1 MKKIL
6 LLTAIL
12 IWVYLPAQNWKT
24 YTNTNHIYDLSAKDN
39 DLYVA
44 IPGWS
49 VKAWP

>member
-1 MKKIL
+1 MKRFFL
-6 LLTAIL
+6 LVTLLISVFLT
-12 IWVYLPAQNWKT
+12 AQNWKT
-24 YTNTNHIYDLSAKDN
+24 FTNTNHIYDLSAKDN